1 MEKETWFPFLLQS
14 NSLLTIRIKTAF
26 SLQFFKKAP
35 FHRWFLL
42 KALLK
47 AKVFNSSSF
56 CHIYFQQRLC
66 CNKTEPAF
74 HCNRASVLP
83 KYRLC
88 FVQPTCW
95 RVRAHAQAAISPHFT
110 SLLPTWWIYRSRL
123 VDIYIQHGEYIYPSR
138 WIYSSTSKPEKLNAL
153 KALPLAY
160 STFLQG
166 MIFSGFSRYLLP
178 AKRLQIKQKRL
189 KADYSMK
196 VQ

>member
-110 SLLPTWWIYRSRL
+110 SLLPTWWIYRSRM
-123 VDIYIQHGEYIYPSR
+123 VSIYTHHAEYI
-138 WIYSSTSKPEKLNAL
+138 
-153 KALPLAY
+153 ALPVSLK
-160 STFLQG
+160 SW
-166 MIFSGFSRYLLP
+166 MRWKHSPLP
-178 AKRLQIKQKRL
+178 TVPSCTGWYFPVSAAISFQQSV
-189 KADYSMK
+189 YG
-196 VQ
+196 

>member
-1 MEKETWFPFLLQS
+1 MEKEAQFPFLLQS
-14 NSLLTIRIKTAF
+14 NPLLTIRIKTAF

-47 AKVFNSSSF
+47 AKVFNSNSF
-56 CHIYFQQRLC
+56 CHIYFQQ
-66 CNKTEPAF
+66 
-74 HCNRASVLP
+74 
-83 KYRLC
+83 RLC

-110 SLLPTWWIYRSRL
+110 SLLPMWWIYRSRL
-123 VDIYIQHGEYIYPSR
+123 VDMYIQHGEYIYPSR